1 MAMKLLPYLKAHRWR
16 IAWALL
22 QVLLI
27 AGFELLKP
35 WPLQI
40 VIDNALGG
48 KPFPIAALSS
58 SPVKLLLL
66 ACVGMVVV
74 HFGAGVLTLLHNYT
88 AIRIGQD
95 MVNDLRGALYA
106 HLQRLSLAFHSRQ
119 RVGDLLYRIT
129 ADSFAVQT
137 MIMNGALPILSALVL
152 LAGMLVV
159 LFPLDPTLTVLALTV
174 VPVLFALIALFNR
187 KIVEIAGDVRTTESR
202 VYSLVQWAMSS
213 IKLVQAFTKEEE
225 EHRRFMGASRESLQA
240 TLRLYSWQ
248 TLYSGTVNLV
258 IAAGT
263 AIVVFAGAQAVISGT
278 LSIGQLIVFI
288 SYLAQ
293 LYAPINQITQS
304 WGLIAGARV
313 GARKIFEILDTEPD
327 LKDGTRNFPP
337 SGARG
342 EVAWSGVDFRYR
354 ADTPILTG
362 IELKVPAGTK
372 IAVVGPTGAG
382 KSTLLG
388 LLPRFYDPSAGSVA
402 IDGVDVRE
410 YTLRSLRS
418 QIAMVLQ
425 PPLIFPLSV
434 RDNIAYGRP
443 GADDAAIEQAA
454 RLAQVDDLIASLPAG
469 YDTLLGESGAA
480 LSEGEKQRITIARA
494 LLRDA
499 PILILDEPTSALDVT
514 TEALVM
520 AGIERLMVGRTTFII
535 AHRLSTVRRCDR
547 ILVLHG
553 GAIVEQG
560 TLSELLRL
568 NGFFAEYY
576 RTQFAP
582 EEEHDRAGRASGLK
596 SFRGFGE
603 TSDRHHKPFPRVPEI
618 VLNTGLTPTLISHS
632 PSTA

>member
-1 MAMKLLPYLKAHRWR
+1 MLRKLLPYLKPYRWL
-16 IAWALL
+16 IAWALS
-22 QVLLI
+22 QVFLI

-35 WPLQI
+35 WPLQV
-40 VIDNALGG
+40 VIDNVLGG
-48 KPFPIAALSS
+48 KPFPIGALSAL
-58 SPVKLLLL
+58 SPTLILLGTCL
-66 ACVGMVVV
+66 AIVVV
-74 HFGAGVLTLLHNYT
+74 HFGAGTLTLLHNYT
-88 AIRIGQD
+88 TIRVGQN

-137 MIMNGALPILSALVL
+137 MIMNGALPILSAAVL
-152 LAGMLVV
+152 LGGMLVV
-159 LFPLDPTLTVLALTV
+159 LFPLDPGLTLLALTV
-174 VPVLFALIALFNR
+174 VPILFALISGFNK
-187 KIVEIAGDVRTTESR
+187 KIVDVAAEVRTTESR

-213 IKLVQAFTKEEE
+213 IKVVQAFTKEEE

-258 IAAGT
+258 IAGGT
-263 AIVVFAGAQAVISGT
+263 ALVVFAGARAVVSGT

-313 GARKIFEILDTEPD
+313 GARRIFEILDTEPD
-327 LKDGTRNFPP
+327 LKDGTQNFPP

-342 EVAWSGVDFRYR
+342 ETTWSGVSFSYR
-354 ADTPILTG
+354 PDTPILAG
-362 IELKVPAGTK
+362 INLKVPVGSKT
-372 IAVVGPTGAG
+372 AVVGPTGAG

-402 IDGVDVRE
+402 IDGIDVRE
-410 YTLRSLRS
+410 YTMRSLRN
-418 QIAMVLQ
+418 QISMVLQ

-443 GADDAAIEQAA
+443 GAADPEIEHAA
-454 RLAQVDDLIASLPAG
+454 RLARIDDLIASLPEG
-469 YDTLLGESGAA
+469 YDTLLGESGTS

-494 LLRDA
+494 LLRNA

-520 AGIERLMVGRTTFII
+520 AGIEGLMAGRTTFVI

-547 ILVLHG
+547 IIVLRA

-560 TLSELLRL
+560 TLQELLHL
-568 NGFFAEYY
+568 DGFFAEYY

-582 EEEHDRAGRASGLK
+582 QETGEEQI
-596 SFRGFGE
+596 
-603 TSDRHHKPFPRVPEI
+603 RV
-618 VLNTGLTPTLISHS
+618 VV
-632 PSTA
+632 

>member
-1 MAMKLLPYLKAHRWR
+1 MVMKLLPYLKAHRWR

-27 AGFELLKP
+27 AAFELLKP

-48 KPFPIAALSS
+48 KPFPITALSS

-74 HFGAGVLTLLHNYT
+74 HFGTGVLTLLHNYT

-159 LFPLDPTLTVLALTV
+159 LFPLDPALTVLALTV

-187 KIVEIAGDVRTTESR
+187 RIVEIAGDVRATESR

-327 LKDGTRNFPP
+327 LEDGTQNFPQ

-342 EVAWSGVDFRYR
+342 EVAWSRVDFRYR
-354 ADTPILTG
+354 ADTPILTS

-402 IDGVDVRE
+402 IDGIDVRE
-410 YTLRSLRS
+410 YAMRSLRN

-425 PPLIFPLSV
+425 PPLIFPLSA

-443 GADDAAIEQAA
+443 GAGDAAIEHAA
-454 RLAQVDDLIASLPAG
+454 RLARIDDLIASLPAG
-469 YDTLLGESGAA
+469 YDTFLGESGTS

-520 AGIERLMVGRTTFII
+520 AGIEGLMAGRTTFVI

-547 ILVLHG
+547 IIVLRA

-560 TLSELLRL
+560 TLQELLHL
-568 NGFFAEYY
+568 DGFFAEYY

-582 EEEHDRAGRASGLK
+582 Q
-596 SFRGFGE
+596 E
-603 TSDRHHKPFPRVPEI
+603 TGTEQIKVA
-618 VLNTGLTPTLISHS
+618 V
-632 PSTA
+632 

>member
-1 MAMKLLPYLKAHRWR
+1 MKLLAYLKPHRWR
-16 IAWALL
+16 ITWALA

-27 AGFELLKP
+27 SGFELLKP

-40 VIDNALGG
+40 VIDNALGN

-58 SPVKLLLL
+58 SPGNVLLL
-66 ACVGMVVV
+66 ASVGIVVV
-74 HFGAGVLTLLHNYT
+74 HFGAGASTLLHNYT
-88 AIRIGQD
+88 AIRIGQY

-159 LFPLDPTLTVLALTV
+159 LFPIDPALTMLALTV
-174 VPVLFALIALFNR
+174 VPALFALISLFNR
-187 KIVEIAGDVRTTESR
+187 KIVEVASDVRTTESR

-225 EHRRFMGASRESLQA
+225 EHQRFMGASRESLQA

-258 IAAGT
+258 IAGGT
-263 AIVVFAGAQAVISGT
+263 ALVVFSGARAVISGT

-313 GARKIFEILDTEPD
+313 GARRIFEILDTEPD
-327 LKDGTRNFPP
+327 LEDGARNFPP
-337 SGARG
+337 SGACG
-342 EVAWSGVDFRYR
+342 EVAWSGVSFCYR
-354 ADTPILTG
+354 PDTPILTG
-362 IELKVPAGTK
+362 VDLKVPAGTK

-410 YTLRSLRS
+410 YTLRSLRN

-443 GADDAAIEQAA
+443 GADDAAIEQVA
-454 RLAQVDDLIASLPAG
+454 RLARIDDLIASLPAG
-469 YDTLLGESGAA
+469 YDTLLGESGAS

-494 LLRDA
+494 LLRNA

-520 AGIERLMVGRTTFII
+520 AGIEGLMAGRTTFII
-535 AHRLSTVRRCDR
+535 AHRLSTVRHCDR
-547 ILVLHG
+547 IVVLRG
-553 GAIVEQG
+553 GLIVEQG
-560 TLSELLRL
+560 TLLELLRRD
-568 NGFFAEYY
+568 GFFAEYY

-582 EEEHDRAGRASGLK
+582 QAAHAEQI
-596 SFRGFGE
+596 
-603 TSDRHHKPFPRVPEI
+603 RVE
-618 VLNTGLTPTLISHS
+618 V
-632 PSTA
+632 

>member
-1 MAMKLLPYLKAHRWR
+1 MVMKLLPYLKAHRWR

-58 SPVKLLLL
+58 SPVKLLFL

-95 MVNDLRGALYA
+95 MVNDLRSALYA

-119 RVGDLLYRIT
+119 RVGDLLYRLT

-187 KIVEIAGDVRTTESR
+187 KIVQIAGDVRTTESR

-327 LKDGTRNFPP
+327 LKDGMRRFPP

-342 EVAWSGVDFRYR
+342 EIAWSGVDFRYR

-402 IDGVDVRE
+402 IDGIDVRE
-410 YTLRSLRS
+410 YTLRSLRN

-443 GADDAAIEQAA
+443 GADDRAIQEAA
-454 RLAQVDDLIASLPAG
+454 RLAQVDELIASLPAG
-469 YDTLLGESGAA
+469 YDTLLGESGTA

-499 PILILDEPTSALDVT
+499 PILVLDEPTSALDVT

-520 AGIERLMVGRTTFII
+520 AGIERLMAGRTTFII
-535 AHRLSTVRRCDR
+535 AHRLSTVRQCDR
-547 ILVLHG
+547 ILVLRG

-560 TLSELLRL
+560 TLPELLRL

-582 EEEHDRAGRASGLK
+582 EQEDTEQVGL
-596 SFRGFGE
+596 
-603 TSDRHHKPFPRVPEI
+603 RV
-618 VLNTGLTPTLISHS
+618 
-632 PSTA
+632 

>member
-1 MAMKLLPYLKAHRWR
+1 MVIKLIPYLKGHQWS
-16 IAWALL
+16 IAWALF

-40 VIDNALGG
+40 VIDNVLGG
-48 KPFPIAALSS
+48 KSLSFAGFTS
-58 SPVKLLLL
+58 SPGRLLLF
-66 ACVGMVVV
+66 ASIGIVAV
-74 HFGAGVLTLLHNYT
+74 HFGAGALTLLHNYT
-88 AIRIGQD
+88 AIRIGQN
-95 MVNDLRGALYA
+95 MVNDLRGSLYA

-159 LFPLDPTLTVLALTV
+159 LFPLDPVLTMLALTV
-174 VPVLFALIALFNR
+174 VPVLFILISLFNR
-187 KIVEIAGDVRTTESR
+187 RIVEIAGDVRTTESR
-202 VYSLVQWAMSS
+202 VYSLVQSAMSS

-248 TLYSGTVNLV
+248 TLYSGAVNLV

-263 AIVVFAGAQAVISGT
+263 ALVVFAGARAVTSGT
-278 LSIGQLIVFI
+278 LSVGQLIVFI

-313 GARKIFEILDTEPD
+313 GARRIFEVLETEPD
-327 LKDGTRNFPP
+327 LRDGRQDLPP
-337 SGARG
+337 GGARG
-342 EVAWSGVDFRYR
+342 EVAWFGVSFSYR

-362 IELKVPAGTK
+362 VDLKVSAGAK

-402 IDGVDVRE
+402 IDGLDVRE
-410 YTLRSLRS
+410 YTLKSLRN

-454 RLAQVDDLIASLPAG
+454 QLARIDDLIDSLPAG
-469 YDTLLGESGAA
+469 YDTLLGESGVL

-547 ILVLHG
+547 IVVLREG
-553 GAIVEQG
+553 TIVEQG
-560 TLSELLRL
+560 TLAELLHRD
-568 NGFFAEYY
+568 GFFAEYY

-582 EEEHDRAGRASGLK
+582 AEEHPK
-596 SFRGFGE
+596 Q
-603 TSDRHHKPFPRVPEI
+603 
-618 VLNTGLTPTLISHS
+618 ISL
-632 PSTA
+632 PV

>member
-1 MAMKLLPYLKAHRWR
+1 MAIKLLAYLKPHRWR
-16 IAWALL
+16 ITWALA

-27 AGFELLKP
+27 SGFELLKP

-40 VIDNALGG
+40 VIDNALGN

-58 SPVKLLLL
+58 SPGNLLLL
-66 ACVGMVVV
+66 ASIGIVVV
-74 HFGAGVLTLLHNYT
+74 HFGAGALTLLHNYT
-88 AIRIGQD
+88 AIRIGQY

-159 LFPLDPTLTVLALTV
+159 LFPIDPTLTMLALTV
-174 VPVLFALIALFNR
+174 VPALFALISLFNR
-187 KIVEIAGDVRTTESR
+187 KIVEVAGDVRTTESR

-225 EHRRFMGASRESLQA
+225 EHQRFMGASRESLQA

-258 IAAGT
+258 IAGGT
-263 AIVVFAGAQAVISGT
+263 ALVVFSGARAVVSGT

-313 GARKIFEILDTEPD
+313 GARRIFEILDTEPD
-327 LKDGTRNFPP
+327 LEDGTRNFPP
-337 SGARG
+337 SGACG
-342 EVAWSGVDFRYR
+342 KVAWSGVSFRYR
-354 ADTPILTG
+354 PDTPILTG
-362 IELKVPAGTK
+362 VDLKVPAGTK

-410 YTLRSLRS
+410 YTLRSLRN

-454 RLAQVDDLIASLPAG
+454 RVARIDDLIGSLPAG
-469 YDTLLGESGAA
+469 YDTLLGESGAS

-494 LLRDA
+494 LLRNS

-520 AGIERLMVGRTTFII
+520 AGIEGLMAGRTTFII

-547 ILVLHG
+547 IVVLRG
-553 GAIVEQG
+553 GLIVEQG
-560 TLSELLRL
+560 TLPELLRRD
-568 NGFFAEYY
+568 GFFAEYY

-582 EEEHDRAGRASGLK
+582 QEAHAEQI
-596 SFRGFGE
+596 
-603 TSDRHHKPFPRVPEI
+603 RVE
-618 VLNTGLTPTLISHS
+618 V
-632 PSTA
+632 

>member
-1 MAMKLLPYLKAHRWR
+1 MAMKLLPYLKPHRWR

-48 KPFPIAALSS
+48 RPFPIAALSS

-74 HFGAGVLTLLHNYT
+74 HFGGGALTLVHNYT
-88 AIRIGQD
+88 AIRIGQN

-159 LFPLDPTLTVLALTV
+159 LFPLDPTLTMLALTV
-174 VPVLFALIALFNR
+174 VPVLFALISLFNR
-187 KIVEIAGDVRTTESR
+187 KIVEIAGDVRATESR

-342 EVAWSGVDFRYR
+342 EVAWSGVHFRYR

-443 GADDAAIEQAA
+443 GADDPAIEEAA

-469 YDTLLGESGAA
+469 YDTLLGESGTA

-560 TLSELLRL
+560 TLPELLRL

-582 EEEHDRAGRASGLK
+582 EEEHTEQVGL
-596 SFRGFGE
+596 
-603 TSDRHHKPFPRVPEI
+603 RV
-618 VLNTGLTPTLISHS
+618 
-632 PSTA
+632 

>member
-1 MAMKLLPYLKAHRWR
+1 MVMKLLPYLKAHRWR

-48 KPFPIAALSS
+48 KPFPITALSS

-74 HFGAGVLTLLHNYT
+74 HFGTGVLTLLHNYT

-159 LFPLDPTLTVLALTV
+159 LFPLDPALTVLALTV

-187 KIVEIAGDVRTTESR
+187 RIVEIAGDVRATESR

-327 LKDGTRNFPP
+327 LEDGTQNFPQ

-342 EVAWSGVDFRYR
+342 EVAWSRVDFRYR
-354 ADTPILTG
+354 ADTPILTS

-402 IDGVDVRE
+402 IDGIDVRE
-410 YTLRSLRS
+410 YAMRSLRN

-425 PPLIFPLSV
+425 PPLIFPLSA

-443 GADDAAIEQAA
+443 GAGDAAIEHAA
-454 RLAQVDDLIASLPAG
+454 RLARIDDLIASLPAG
-469 YDTLLGESGAA
+469 YDTLLGESGAS

-494 LLRDA
+494 LLRNA

-520 AGIERLMVGRTTFII
+520 AGIEGLMAGRTTFVI
-535 AHRLSTVRRCDR
+535 AHRLSTVQRCDR
-547 ILVLHG
+547 IVVLRG
-553 GAIVEQG
+553 GVIVEQG
-560 TLSELLRL
+560 TLPELLHL
-568 NGFFAEYY
+568 DGFFAEYY

-582 EEEHDRAGRASGLK
+582 Q
-596 SFRGFGE
+596 E
-603 TSDRHHKPFPRVPEI
+603 TGAEQIRVE
-618 VLNTGLTPTLISHS
+618 V
-632 PSTA
+632 